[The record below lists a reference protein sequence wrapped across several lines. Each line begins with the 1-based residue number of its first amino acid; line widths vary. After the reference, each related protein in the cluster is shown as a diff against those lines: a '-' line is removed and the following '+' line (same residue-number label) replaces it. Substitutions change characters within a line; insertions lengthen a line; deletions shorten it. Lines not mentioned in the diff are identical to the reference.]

1 MERKGKVTQGAV
13 NAACEK
19 LQAAGQTV
27 TVNAV
32 IDNTG
37 GSFSTVGPMVKAWRE
52 EQAAQASAVLEMP
65 DAVVLAMQ
73 KAAADIWDAASGLAG
88 ELVERTRQE
97 AGEAIAKAKGEL
109 AEYTGEI
116 SRLENEL
123 EQARQQAAE
132 QEKRLAEAQ
141 AHATE
146 LKTQNAALASRLND
160 RDKELDRLRADYAAL
175 QAELVAIAKE
185 QAKKPVPRKKGA
197 QEKP

>member
-1 MERKGKVTQGAV
+1 MERKGKVTQSAV

-19 LQAAGQTV
+19 LQAAGQAV

-65 DAVVLAMQ
+65 EAVVLSMQ

-97 AGEAIAKAKGEL
+97 TGEAIAKAKVEL
-109 AEYTGEI
+109 AEYTGEV

-123 EQARQQAAE
+123 EQARQQADE
-132 QEKRLAEAQ
+132 QEKRLAEVQ

-146 LKTQNAALASRLND
+146 LKTQNAALESRLND

-185 QAKKPVPRKKGA
+185 QAKKPAPRKKGA

>member
-13 NAACEK
+13 NAVCEK
-19 LQAAGQTV
+19 LQAAGQNV

-32 IDNTG
+32 IDNIG
-37 GSFSTVGPMVKAWRE
+37 GSFTTVGPMVKAWRE

-73 KAAADIWDAASGLAG
+73 KAAADVWAAASGLAG

-97 AGEAIAKAKGEL
+97 TGEALTKAKEEL
-109 AEYTGEI
+109 AEYSGEI
-116 SRLENEL
+116 TRLETEL
-123 EQARQQAAE
+123 DQFRQAVAE

-141 AHATE
+141 AQAGD
-146 LKTQNAALASRLND
+146 LKTQNAALESRLND
-160 RDKELDRLRADYAAL
+160 RDKELDRLRGDYAAL

-185 QAKKPVPRKKGA
+185 QTKKPAPRKKSTRA
-197 QEKP
+197 KS